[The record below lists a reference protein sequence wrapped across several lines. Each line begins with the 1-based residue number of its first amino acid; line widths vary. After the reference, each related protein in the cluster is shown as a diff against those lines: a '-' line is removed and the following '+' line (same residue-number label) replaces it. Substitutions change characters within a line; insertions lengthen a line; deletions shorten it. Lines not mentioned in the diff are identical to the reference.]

1 MSWSLRTVIFK
12 QICCKLC
19 AYLFTRTNTS
29 YIQKALDNVPKKLTE
44 VCCIRR
50 WKIYPFLANVKSL
63 AIAFKINKKYND
75 F

>member
-1 MSWSLRTVIFK
+1 M
-12 QICCKLC
+12 LC
-19 AYLFTRTNTS
+19 VDLFTRTNTS
-29 YIQKALDNVPKKLTE
+29 YVQKALENVPPKKLTE

-63 AIAFKINKKYND
+63 AIAFKINKRYNG